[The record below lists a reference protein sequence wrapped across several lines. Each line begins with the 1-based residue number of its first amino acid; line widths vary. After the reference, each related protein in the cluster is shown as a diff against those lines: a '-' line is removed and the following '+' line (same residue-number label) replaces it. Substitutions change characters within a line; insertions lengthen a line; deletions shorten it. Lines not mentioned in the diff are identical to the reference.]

1 MNIYSCNAIWNG
13 NIHPTYI
20 LLLIYFG
27 RMEVKL
33 NDQKQLGEGQMKE
46 KETN

>member
-1 MNIYSCNAIWNG
+1 
-13 NIHPTYI
+13 
-20 LLLIYFG
+20 LLEMGFAL
-27 RMEVKL
+27 EVKL